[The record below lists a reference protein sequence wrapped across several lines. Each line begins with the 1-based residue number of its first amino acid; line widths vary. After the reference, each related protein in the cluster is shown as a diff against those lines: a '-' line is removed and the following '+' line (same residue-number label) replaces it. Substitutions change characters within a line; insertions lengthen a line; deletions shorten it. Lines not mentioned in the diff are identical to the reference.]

1 MTSGLETGDARDAR
15 RRVLALLQRH
25 GWNATSFQILEP
37 GFRYW
42 FDERSGA
49 GGEALRG
56 NERRESGG
64 GDPAGSAG
72 GAGGEAPRGI
82 DGSADAC
89 VGYVDTGRAWVAA
102 GSPVASAER
111 FAEVGERFA
120 AAAAAAGRRM
130 CWFATELRF
139 AGTPQWS
146 SMRVGDQPSWA
157 PADWTSVLRDSR
169 SLREQLRRAQAKG
182 VAVRTVG
189 PAELAP
195 GQPLRIALD
204 RLIARWLASRPI
216 APMGFLVHVDPF
228 TFPDQ
233 RRYLVAERDGA
244 VVGFLSAIPIYARP
258 GWFFEDFL
266 RDASAPNGTVELLI
280 DAGMRAAAAEGV
292 PYVTLGLVPLSG
304 EVSPWL
310 RAARRWGKALY
321 DFDGLRAFK
330 AKLKPRAWDP
340 IFLSYPVGTSGF
352 IAMFDTLTAFSRG
365 GLLRFGLETL
375 LRGPAIVMRVLAVLL
390 LAWTVLLALPGAAP
404 WFPSPAWQ
412 WGWVGFD
419 LVLAVS
425 LLALSYRWRAVLA
438 DLVATAVTADAVL
451 TLGQAIAYDLPR
463 RRGPLDAA
471 VAVIAI
477 AAPTV
482 ASVLLWNARAHR
494 TR

>member
-1 MTSGLETGDARDAR
+1 MSKPPGAEVERSEPGGSAPRGIEQGIDGERA
-15 RRVLALLQRH
+15 RVLALLQRY

-42 FDERSGA
+42 FEV
-49 GGEALRG
+49 GGE
-56 NERRESGG
+56 
-64 GDPAGSAG
+64 
-72 GAGGEAPRGI
+72 
-82 DGSADAC
+82 AC
-89 VGYVDTGRAWVAA
+89 VGYVDTGHAWVAA
-102 GSPVASAER
+102 GSPVAPPER
-111 FAEVGERFA
+111 FAEVGARFA
-120 AAAAAAGRRM
+120 EAAAAAGRRM
-130 CWFATELRF
+130 CWFATEMRF
-139 AGTPQWS
+139 AGAAPWS

-157 PADWTSVLRDSR
+157 PSDWAGVLRDSR
-169 SLREQLRRAQAKG
+169 SLREQLRRARAKG

-189 PAELAP
+189 PAELQP
-195 GQPLRIALD
+195 GQPVRIALE
-204 RLIARWLASRPI
+204 RLIARWLASRQI

-233 RRYLVAERDGA
+233 RRYFVAEHDGA
-244 VVGFLSAIPIYARP
+244 VIGFLSAIPIYARP

-280 DAGMRAAAAEGV
+280 DAGMRAAAAEGI

-340 IFLSYPVGTSGF
+340 IFLSYPAGRSGF
-352 IAMFDTLTAFSRG
+352 VAMFDTLTAFSRG

-390 LAWTVLLALPGAAP
+390 LVWTTLLALPAAAR

-419 LVLAVS
+419 VVLAVS
-425 LLALSYRWRAVLA
+425 LLALSYRWRAGLA
-438 DLVATAVTADAVL
+438 DLIATAVTADAVL

-463 RRGPLDAA
+463 REGLLDVA

-482 ASVLLWNARAHR
+482 AAVLLWNARAHR
-494 TR
+494 TQ

>member
-1 MTSGLETGDARDAR
+1 VNRLTEIPASNPASSSPGEIDQERL
-15 RRVLALLQRH
+15 RVLALLQRY

-42 FDERSGA
+42 FDS
-49 GGEALRG
+49 
-56 NERRESGG
+56 
-64 GDPAGSAG
+64 
-72 GAGGEAPRGI
+72 
-82 DGSADAC
+82 DGSAC
-89 VGYVDTGRAWVAA
+89 VGHVDTGRAWVAA
-102 GSPVASAER
+102 GSPVAAPER
-111 FAEVGERFA
+111 FAEVSARFA
-120 AAAAAAGRRM
+120 AVAAAAGRRV

-139 AGTPQWS
+139 AGVPPWS
-146 SMRVGDQPSWA
+146 SMRVGD
-157 PADWTSVLRDSR
+157 WTGVLRDSR
-169 SLREQLRRAQAKG
+169 SLREQLRRAHAKG

-189 PAELAP
+189 PAELQP
-195 GQPLRIALD
+195 GQPLRIALE
-204 RLIARWLASRPI
+204 RLIASWLASRQI

-233 RRYLVAERDGA
+233 RRYFVAERDGA

-266 RDASAPNGTVELLI
+266 RDQDAPNGTVELLI
-280 DAGMRAAAAEGV
+280 DAGMRAAAAEGI

-340 IFLSYPVGTSGF
+340 IFLSYPAGTSGF
-352 IAMFDTLTAFSRG
+352 VAMFDTLTAFSRG

-375 LRGPAIVMRVLAVLL
+375 LRGPAIVMRVLAALL
-390 LAWTVLLALPGAAP
+390 LAWTALLALPGAAR

-419 LVLAVS
+419 VALAVS
-425 LLALSYRWRAVLA
+425 LLALSYRWRAALA

-451 TLGQAIAYDLPR
+451 TLGQAIAFDLPR
-463 RRGPLDAA
+463 RRGPIDAG
-471 VAVIAI
+471 VAVIAV
-477 AAPTV
+477 AAPTI